1 MDMPKDKAKAAK
13 RGRPSARDKI
23 LDATLALVKE
33 IGAPAVTL
41 DAVAEKAGVSKG
53 GLLYHFPF
61 KEDLLTA
68 ANETIVMRL
77 LEARKVEA
85 AQLPD
90 SPSRALKAYVMSS
103 VYDRAGNDTLT
114 TRMLSAGSMLKESA
128 DPIRR
133 YWKERFP
140 QIAADIGFDRAALV
154 HAATEGLWF
163 MEVLRLSPFSEAQRA
178 RLVEILMSI
187 VDDSVLAPGDA
198 ELNPVPLYEEP
209 SSAESPAP
217 TPKAAARPRRSPG

>member
-1 MDMPKDKAKAAK
+1 MDLPKETK

-41 DAVAEKAGVSKG
+41 DAVAERAGVSKG

-61 KEDLLTA
+61 KEELLTA
-68 ANETIVMRL
+68 ANETIVSRL

-85 AQLPD
+85 AELPD
-90 SPSRALKAYVMSS
+90 TPSRALKAYVMSS

-114 TRMLSAGSMLKESA
+114 TRMLSAGSMLNESA

-140 QIAADIGFDRAALV
+140 QIAVDIGFDRAALV

-163 MEVLRLSPFSEAQRA
+163 MEVLRLSPFSELQRA

-187 VDDSVLAPGDA
+187 VDDSVLPPGDP
-198 ELNPVPLYEEP
+198 ELNPVPLYEE
-209 SSAESPAP
+209 AQAAQAAAPAP
-217 TPKAAARPRRSPG
+217 KAKAKARRSS